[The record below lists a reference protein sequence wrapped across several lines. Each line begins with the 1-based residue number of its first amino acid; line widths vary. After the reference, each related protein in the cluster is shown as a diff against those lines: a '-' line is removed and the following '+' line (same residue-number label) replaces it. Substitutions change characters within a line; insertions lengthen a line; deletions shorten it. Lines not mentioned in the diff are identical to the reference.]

1 MLSGSAAP
9 RRGNRRMGL
18 TRGRAALA
26 AALTALIAG
35 SGLVDPAAP
44 SALGSSWVWGQ
55 SLDGRGNNV
64 LRPDWGR
71 AGTNYSRVTGARYAD
86 GHSTPVSGPN
96 ARTVSNRIFNDEF
109 VNDDGFGFSVNI
121 FSEQQLS
128 QWSWVWGQ
136 FIDHEFGLR
145 SGVLRSDPQG
155 ERADVP
161 VNGEDPLETR
171 GDPAAL
177 KFTRSTPAPGTGVTT
192 PREQINNV
200 SSYLDASAV
209 YSTDDQRLEWLR
221 VGPVDGNLANN
232 GAKLL
237 MPDEYLPRR
246 DARGDTANAP
256 EVELGGE
263 LIANP
268 GQAVVTGDARANNN
282 TGVTAVETLIA
293 REHNRIVDLLP
304 TSLSEQEK
312 FEIARRVVIAEVQ
325 YITYNEFLPA
335 HGVRLPAYRG
345 YNPSVNATLSNE
357 FSTVGYRIHSM
368 IHSGFPMETER
379 SRYTDEQI
387 QKFREMGFNIDPSD
401 DPDKIKLQFVLAQAR
416 DNPMVLP
423 MVGLGPFL
431 QGLGSKAQYQNDEQ
445 IEREIRDVLCS
456 APDANPKCVFDL
468 GALDLERGRDHG
480 MPSYNE
486 MRRAYG
492 LPAKNSFK
500 DITGENTET
509 FPTDPL
515 LTPGDEIND
524 PDSVDF
530 TRITNLFGSQV
541 SPENH
546 QEDTSAVS
554 FARRTPLAARL
565 KALYGSVDKLDAY
578 VGMLAEK
585 HSGPEFGELQ
595 RAMWSREFKRLRDGD
610 RFFYG
615 NQLPVLEL
623 IKKRYGIDFREN
635 LGDLIARNTDVKRS
649 DLAGNVFFAKGQV
662 PPESCR
668 VGYRTTAQTG
678 TDSGT
683 YEATVRLTN
692 TTKRPIDAWALRF
705 RYADE
710 QEITEAEGAVVAQN
724 GTDVSLTNPPTG
736 GAIDPGE
743 TREIKLA
750 GAWRGRD
757 TAPSSF
763 TLNTTQCRA
772 EQGSG

>member
-1 MLSGSAAP
+1 MGS
-9 RRGNRRMGL
+9 
-18 TRGRAALA
+18 TRDRAVLA
-26 AALTALIAG
+26 AALTALFAG
-35 SGLVDPAAP
+35 SGLVAPAAP
-44 SALGSSWVWGQ
+44 SALESSWVGGQ

-71 AGTNYSRVTGARYAD
+71 AGTKYSRVTGARYAD
-86 GHSTPVSGPN
+86 GRSTPVGGPN
-96 ARTVSNRIFNDEF
+96 ARTVSNRVFNDEF
-109 VNDDGFGFSVNI
+109 VDDNGFGFSVNI

-128 QWSWVWGQ
+128 QWAWVWGQ

-145 SGVLRSDPQG
+145 SGVLSSDPQG

-161 VNGEDPLETR
+161 VNGKDPLETR

-177 KFTRSTPAPGTGVTT
+177 RFTRSTPAPGTGVTT

-209 YSTDDQRLEWLR
+209 YSTDDRRLEWLR
-221 VGPVDGNLANN
+221 EGPVDGNLANN

-246 DARGDTANAP
+246 DARGDTASAP

-263 LIANP
+263 LTTDP

-293 REHNRIVDLLP
+293 REHNRIVDALP
-304 TSLSEQEK
+304 ASLDEQEK

-335 HGVRLPAYRG
+335 HGIRLPGYRG
-345 YNPSVNATLSNE
+345 YDPTVNATLSNE

-379 SRYTDEQI
+379 SRYTDEQMR
-387 QKFREMGFNIDPSD
+387 KFRDMGFNIDPSE
-401 DPDKIKLQFVLAQAR
+401 DPDKVKLQFVLAQAR

-431 QGLGSKAQYQNDEQ
+431 QGLGSKAQYHNDEQ

-456 APDANPKCVFDL
+456 APDADPKCVFDL
-468 GALDLERGRDHG
+468 GALDVERGRDHG

-492 LPAKNSFK
+492 LPAKTSFK
-500 DITGENTET
+500 DITGESTET
-509 FPTDPL
+509 FPADPQ

-530 TRITNLFGSQV
+530 TRITNLFGSEV
-541 SPENH
+541 TAENDP
-546 QEDTSAVS
+546 EDTSAVS
-554 FARRTPLAARL
+554 YARRTPLAARL

-578 VGMLAEK
+578 VGMLAEE

-595 RAMWSREFKRLRDGD
+595 RAMWSREFQRLRDGD

-615 NQLPVLEL
+615 NQIPVLDR
-623 IKKRYGIDFREN
+623 IAKRYGIDFRAN
-635 LGDLIARNTDVKRS
+635 LGDLIARNTDLERS

-662 PPESCR
+662 PPQSCR
-668 VGYRTTAQTG
+668 VGYRTTARTG

-683 YEATVRLTN
+683 YEATVRVTN
-692 TTKRPIDAWALRF
+692 TTRRPIDAWALRF
-705 RYADE
+705 RYPDE
-710 QEITEAEGAVVAQN
+710 QEITGTQGAVVKQN
-724 GTDVSLTNPPTG
+724 GTDVSLTNPRAD
-736 GAIDPGE
+736 GAIKPGE
-743 TREIKLA
+743 TREIALT
-750 GAWRGRD
+750 GTWRGRD
-757 TAPSSF
+757 SDPSSF
-763 TLNTTQCRA
+763 TLNTTRCGA
-772 EQGSG
+772 EQGAG